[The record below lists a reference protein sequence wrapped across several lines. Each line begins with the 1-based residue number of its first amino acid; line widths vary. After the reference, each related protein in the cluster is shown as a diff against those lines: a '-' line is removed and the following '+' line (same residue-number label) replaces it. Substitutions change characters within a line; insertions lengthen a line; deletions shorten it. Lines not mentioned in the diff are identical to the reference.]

1 MPIIIE
7 ARRIKI
13 QNFSSA
19 LTIRIG
25 IKPFTHSSC
34 LNSRKKRGG
43 NIKRIPER
51 KKRIQSV

>member
-7 ARRIKI
+7 AKRIKI

-25 IKPFTHSSC
+25 MNPLTHSSC
-34 LNSRKKRGG
+34 FSSRKKRGG
-43 NIKRIPER
+43 IINKTDER
-51 KKRIQSV
+51 M